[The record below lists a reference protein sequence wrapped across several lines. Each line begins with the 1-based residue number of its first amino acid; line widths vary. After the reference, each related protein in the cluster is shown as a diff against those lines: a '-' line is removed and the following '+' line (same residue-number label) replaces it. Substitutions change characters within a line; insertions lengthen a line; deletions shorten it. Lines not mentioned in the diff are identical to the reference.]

1 MKLRK
6 RFLGILTALALMTG
20 VGASLPASAMAP
32 DGTISS
38 SVVEEFADPSAEYR
52 AGFRYELPG
61 GQVDLEQVKT
71 EMQQIK
77 DAGFAVVEITAS
89 GVTDYAQ
96 YGLDS
101 DAWRD
106 TLKTIYA
113 ACNELGL
120 QADIHLSFNNGAN
133 LYVPGLEVT
142 DEGVTKELVEAH
154 ATVTGGVEL
163 AAGTAVPVIGE
174 AGTQDNVSR
183 GIVRAYLAKVTEV
196 RNIPQISPPV
206 TTTSYDINNLP
217 RTDVSFLDADT
228 LTDIT
233 AQVSY
238 DAASNT
244 AALTEAVTPGAEGET
259 YALIAVYEQGMAATS
274 DVGTLPARKMDYF
287 SEAGTKAFTDF
298 YDNEVFDDELRA
310 LMRENG
316 GDLFSDSYGADANW
330 TDNFLSIFE
339 DAMGYDIGQ
348 YLPILFTDYFDF
360 DGDLGTRIRND
371 HKEALTDL
379 YCKYH
384 LEGLTDWA
392 NSLGLQYRDQV
403 VYSALRD
410 MMTAA
415 MYVDVP
421 ETESLYFMDE
431 IDNYLAMSAP
441 ANLSRKGM
449 VSTELGALRGRTGE
463 AYAVGGYSQTWE
475 DIIIQA
481 NRSFAGGVNQML
493 LHTFPYQSSTT
504 HSWPGYTAFG
514 AMFSENWG
522 PRLPSWQDAK
532 DVADYLARAQY
543 IMRKGVSQRDVVIYK
558 HNYDWARWSGE
569 YVIDQTLTR
578 EGYTFDFINPA
589 MMQHENAAAENGVID
604 VNGGHYRAFIIDSEQ
619 YPFMH
624 YFARPEADMMPV
636 DAALKIEEYAKAGVP
651 IIVVGEAPSRTESLT
666 ESDDEVVA
674 IFARMTEAGQI
685 TYVDSEAD
693 IAAALRDLKIRPNA
707 DNNTECGVTSYLRTE
722 NGVNYYF
729 LYNQGDFDSIKE
741 NPYTGGEAVC
751 DQVISLKGEGQ
762 PYFFD
767 LWTGEVTPIADYTVS
782 DGYVDV
788 RVQLE
793 IHESTII
800 ALGAVEGSP
809 SLHAVDKAANVSYD
823 AEGNLLLK
831 ADKAGDYT
839 VSLSDGNTKNI
850 AVDKV
855 APSIVPEKWSLTVQS
870 WTPANEFGTTGK
882 DGALTAKNNI
892 GPVELTELKAWKDI
906 PEIGESV
913 SGIGTYTT
921 VFTVDGPMD
930 GATLSLGEV
939 FDTVSVKVNGVD
951 VTGINQSTKVIDLG
965 DLVKQGENTLEIQS
979 VSTLRNAVRAYDSAY
994 DYKDVQ
1000 SYGLLGPVSI
1010 TPYVT
1015 AAVNTEPAEGGDG
1028 SSSSGPDVPDTG
1040 TQDTLAVIVGIL
1052 LVASGAAF
1060 VVTRRRSV

>member
-6 RFLGILTALALMTG
+6 RFLGFFMALAMLTSLGTG
-20 VGASLPASAMAP
+20 MSASANAP
-32 DGTISS
+32 DATISS
-38 SVVEEFADPSAEYR
+38 DIISEFADPSAEYR

-61 GQVDLEQVKT
+61 GQVDQEQMKA
-71 EMQQIK
+71 EMQAIK

-101 DAWRD
+101 DAWRT
-106 TLKTIYA
+106 TLKTIYST
-113 ACNELGL
+113 CNELGL

-142 DEGVTKELVEAH
+142 DAGVSKDIVEAH
-154 ATVTGGVEL
+154 AAAAGGTEL
-163 AAGTAVPVIGE
+163 AAGTAVPVMGE
-174 AGTQDNVSR
+174 AGTQDNASR
-183 GIVRAYLAKVTEV
+183 KLTRVYLAKVNEV
-196 RNIPQISPPV
+196 RNIQQISPPV
-206 TTTSYDINNLP
+206 TTTNYDINNLP
-217 RTDVSFLDADT
+217 TTDVSYLDADS

-233 AQVSY
+233 AKVHY
-238 DAASNT
+238 DAAGNT
-244 AALTEAVTPGAEGET
+244 ASLTDAVTPGAEGENWVV
-259 YALIAVYEQGMAATS
+259 IAVYEQGLAATS
-274 DVGTLPARKMDYF
+274 KVGTAPARKMDYF
-287 SEAGTKAFTDF
+287 SEAGTRAFTDF

-310 LMRENG
+310 MMRENG
-316 GDLFSDSYGADANW
+316 GDLFSDSYGANCTW
-330 TDNFLSIFE
+330 TDGFLELFKDS
-339 DAMGYDIGQ
+339 MGYDIGE
-348 YLPILFTDYFDF
+348 YLPILFTDVFDF
-360 DGDLGTRIRND
+360 DGDLGTRVRND
-371 HKEALTDL
+371 HKDVLTDL

-384 LEGLTDWA
+384 LEGLTEWA

-441 ANLSRKGM
+441 ANLSRKSM
-449 VSTELGALRGRTGE
+449 VSTELGALRGRVGE
-463 AYAVGGYSQTWE
+463 AYAVGGYSQTWN
-475 DIIIQA
+475 DIIVQA

-493 LHTFPYQSSTT
+493 LHTFPYQYSTT

-522 PRLPSWQDAK
+522 PRLPAWQDAK

-578 EGYTFDFINPA
+578 EGYTFDFMNPA
-589 MMQHENAAAENGVID
+589 MMQHENAAAADGVID
-604 VNGGHYRAFIIDSEQ
+604 ADGGHYRAFIIDSEQ

-624 YFARPEADMMPV
+624 YFARPESDMIPI

-651 IIVVGEAPSRTESLT
+651 VIIVGEAPSRAESLT
-666 ESDDEVVA
+666 ESDDEVAAV
-674 IFARMTEAGQI
+674 FARMTEAGQI

-693 IAAALRDLKIRPNA
+693 IAAALRQLEIRPAA
-707 DNNTECGVTSYLRTE
+707 DNNNACGVTTYLRTE

-729 LYNQGDFDSIKE
+729 LYNQGDFDSIKA

-751 DQVISLKGEGQ
+751 DQLISLKGEGQ
-762 PYFFD
+762 PYLFN
-767 LWTGEVTPIADYTVS
+767 LWTGEVTPIADYS
-782 DGYVDV
+782 EDNGYVNV
-788 RVQLE
+788 RVQLD
-793 IHESTII
+793 INESTII
-800 ALGAVEGSP
+800 ALGSVDGAP
-809 SLHAVDKAANVSYD
+809 ALHAVDGSSNVYY
-823 AEGNLLLK
+823 ENGKLMLK
-831 ADKAGDYT
+831 ADQAGET
-839 VSLSDGNTKNI
+839 SVLLSDGSKQTVKVD
-850 AVDKV
+850 AVA
-855 APSIVPEKWSLTVQS
+855 APVVPEKWSLTVES

-913 SGIGTYTT
+913 SGIGSYTT
-921 VFTVDGPMD
+921 TFTLNGPAD
-930 GATLSLGEV
+930 GATLSLGNV
-939 FDTVSVKVNGVD
+939 FDTVSVKINGTEVD
-951 VTGINQSTKVIDLG
+951 GINQATKVIDLG
-965 DLVKQGENTLEIQS
+965 NLVKQGENTLEIQS
-979 VSTLRNAVRAYDSAY
+979 VSTLRNAVRTVDQAY
-994 DYKDVQ
+994 DYKEVQ
-1000 SYGLLGPVSI
+1000 SYGLIGPVSI

-1015 AAVNTEPAEGGDG
+1015 AAVIAPDD
-1028 SSSSGPDVPDTG
+1028 SSDPDSNPSVPDTG
-1040 TQDTLAVIVGIL
+1040 VNETAAVVISIL
-1052 LVASGAAF
+1052 LASSCAAF
-1060 VVTRRRSV
+1060 VLLRRKSVR